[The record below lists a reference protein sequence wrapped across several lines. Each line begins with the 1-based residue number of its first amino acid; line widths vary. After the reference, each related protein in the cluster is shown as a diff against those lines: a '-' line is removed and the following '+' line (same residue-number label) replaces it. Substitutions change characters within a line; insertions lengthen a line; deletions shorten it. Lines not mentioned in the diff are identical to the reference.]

1 MAAYDFT
8 LPVKTPQ
15 SDLTL
20 TQSDPGS
27 ATSVGSAKH
36 VVAPQPQA
44 VTVAVPLCRV
54 KAVGR

>member
-8 LPVKTPQ
+8 LPVNTPLA
-15 SDLTL
+15 DLPL
-20 TQSDPGS
+20 TRPSLAS

-36 VVAPQPQA
+36 IVAPRPRA
-44 VTVAVPLCRV
+44 VTVAVPFCRV